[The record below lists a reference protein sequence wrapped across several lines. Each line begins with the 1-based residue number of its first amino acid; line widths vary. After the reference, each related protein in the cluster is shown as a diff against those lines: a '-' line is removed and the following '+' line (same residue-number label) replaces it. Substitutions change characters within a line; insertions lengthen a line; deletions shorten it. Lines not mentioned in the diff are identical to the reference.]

1 MIKAIF
7 FDLDGTINDAKWLAH
22 FSLTKTLDYF
32 GFKYD
37 DKKTYEA
44 LGNKM
49 PGILKV
55 LGIKTDVNKFRE
67 KFLEYFISG
76 AKEGAIKRC
85 GNLRPLWR
93 LSKEFPMTVIS
104 NSPAEFI
111 YASIDRLNL
120 HGMFNKF
127 YGGEAF
133 DTKDKFL
140 KKLFRKMK
148 IKPSEAIYVGDRF
161 SDVRYAKKA
170 GCISVAIYNKY
181 SWSNLEKIKKE
192 NPDYIIKNF
201 SELRKLIKKINSC

>member
-22 FSLTKTLDYF
+22 FSLVKTLEYF
-32 GFKYD
+32 NLKYD

-55 LGIKTDVNKFRE
+55 LDIKFDVNKFRK
-67 KFLEYFISG
+67 KFLEYFVEG

-85 GNLRPLWR
+85 GNLRPLWK
-93 LSKEFPMTVIS
+93 LSKKYPMTVIS
-104 NSPAEFI
+104 NSQIEFI
-111 YASIDRLNL
+111 KVSIDRLNL
-120 HGMFNKF
+120 HGMFKEF

-140 KKLFRKMK
+140 KKMFRKMK
-148 IKPSEAIYVGDRF
+148 IKPSEAVYVGDRF

-170 GCISVAIYNKY
+170 KCIAIAIHNKY
-181 SWSNLEKIKKE
+181 SWSSREQIEKE

-201 SELRKLIKKINSC
+201 FQLRKLIKKINS